1 LTGTPKKEKP
11 KTAEAE
17 EETPK
22 VEEETREK
30 RLATTKK
37 EKIKPVDEESK
48 VEEETKEKRTIK
60 KEKTKT
66 ADVSYRG
73 EECCIMVF
81 KIKRGLVF
89 FINMSG

>member
-1 LTGTPKKEKP
+1 MTGTPKKTKP
-11 KTAEAE
+11 ADAE

-37 EKIKPVDEESK
+37 EKIKPADDESK

-66 ADVSYRG
+66 ADVSIQRWN
-73 EECCIMVF
+73 VV
-81 KIKRGLVF
+81 KRFLR
-89 FINMSG
+89 SG